1 MVAAATVEMLLIRG
15 SRQKQFLSFAAVGE
29 YFTTQSHPCLNPHNM
44 LSNIWNDLIHAGR
57 SLAKAR
63 AFTFVCVVS
72 LGIGMAPVIAIPYFS
87 RVLTIQP
94 PGVKTEGLVEIL
106 TTRVGPRAATDIWS
120 YPDYADLRD
129 ANTGIALVGW
139 TYGQSE
145 VTKDSVRAMFV
156 STNYF
161 QTIGLTLTRGPGF
174 SATAAPAVIL
184 GYRYWQN
191 HFASD
196 PDIIGKTLML
206 DAVPHVVAG
215 IAPERFDGHV
225 SGNGEVAV
233 FLPLE
238 RHPRFRTAGADRSQ
252 EWVLIHGRLMPGV
265 SVAQASAAVSA
276 VTSSLA
282 KQYPGTNENK
292 SGIAALYDAFGNLVK
307 SRLAVIQALG
317 LTLTGMVLLVVCL
330 NISGMVQVRSA
341 MRERELSI
349 RQAIGATRRQ
359 LIQYMLSEA
368 IIVAGLGGILASLVL
383 FNLLSLRSLLTDTP
397 LPPQM
402 QEALR
407 MNLPTIGFAV
417 GLCFLTSL
425 VFGLLPAVR
434 FSRPVILS
442 ALKDDVGVGGRR
454 VGRVQRVTA
463 AVQVAIAVPLIVMS
477 GISLDRVRSTA
488 TADLG
493 FAADLLYAVPLKV
506 DADKVPNADSRIR
519 GVRDDLAKASG
530 IAGATLADSLPLAFR
545 AETVRTALQPD
556 ANAAPKFI
564 RVHVTRVDDDYLN
577 TMGIPLLRGR
587 GFAADDRAGAEL
599 VTIISKTLDEQLF
612 PNADAGHEIGK
623 RLIFGNDGKTPQT
636 LTIVGVSGDFPTSQM
651 STPREQLLL
660 PLAQQPSQ
668 ELFLIAR
675 RRPGE
680 PPQKM
685 NATLENAARDFDPD
699 NRGFGTAEDGTPA
712 YPKLVTGV
720 WLRKHSMDDFLTQ
733 SAVAAGAGS
742 IILTLS
748 ALGIYGVIGLM
759 VATRTR
765 ELAVRSAL
773 GASRRRVLGMVLV
786 DVVKLVLPGV
796 VVGVILTAAFIRLN
810 GENMGIPLSNVEY
823 LSYVVGAAVAVLVA
837 VVASLAP
844 ARRAASVQPMVAMR
858 SQ

>member
-1 MVAAATVEMLLIRG
+1 MALRGKVFVVESFGMFNGIR
-15 SRQKQFLSFAAVGE
+15 R
-29 YFTTQSHPCLNPHNM
+29 
-44 LSNIWNDLIHAGR
+44 DLVHAGR
-57 SLAKAR
+57 SLAQAR
-63 AFTFVCVVS
+63 GFTFVCVAS
-72 LGIGMAPVIAIPYFS
+72 LGMGMAPVIAIPYLS
-87 RVLTIQP
+87 QVLTIQP
-94 PGVKTEGLVEIL
+94 PGLKTEGLAEIL
-106 TTRVGPRAATDIWS
+106 TTRVGSRAATDSWS

-129 ANTGIALVGW
+129 ANTGMALVGW

-145 VTKDSVRAMFV
+145 IQKDSARAMFV

-161 QTIGLTLTRGPGF
+161 QTIGVTLFRGPGF
-174 SATAAPAVIL
+174 SATAEPAVIL

-196 PDIIGKTLML
+196 PDIIGKTVTL
-206 DAVPHVVAG
+206 DGVPHVVAG
-215 IAPERFDGHV
+215 IAPAQFDGHMT
-225 SGNGEVAV
+225 GNGEVAV

-238 RHPRFRTAGADRSQ
+238 LHPRFRTDGADRSK
-252 EWVLIHGRLMPGV
+252 ELVFIHGRLMPGV

-282 KQYPGTNENK
+282 KQYPSTNENK
-292 SGIAALYDAFGNLVK
+292 SGIALPYDAYGNLVK

-317 LTLTGMVLLVVCL
+317 LTLTGMLLLVVCL

-359 LIQYMLSEA
+359 LIQYLLSES
-368 IIVAGLGGILASLVL
+368 IVMAGLGAILASLVL
-383 FNLLSLRSLLTDTP
+383 FNLPSLRSLLTDDR
-397 LPPQM
+397 LPPQV
-402 QEALR
+402 QEALQV
-407 MNLPTIGFAV
+407 NLPTVGFAV
-417 GLCFLTSL
+417 GLCLLTSL

-442 ALKDDVGVGGRR
+442 ALKDDAGVGGRR

-463 AVQVAIAVPLIVMS
+463 ALQVAIAVPLIVLS

-493 FAADLLYAVPLKV
+493 FASELVYAVPLKL
-506 DADKVPNADSRIR
+506 DADKIPNADFRIR
-519 GVRDDLAKASG
+519 RVRDDLAKANG
-530 IAGATLADSLPLAFR
+530 VAGASLADGLPLAFR
-545 AETVRTALQPD
+545 GDAVRTALQPD

-564 RVHVTRVDDDYLN
+564 RVHITRADNDYLN

-599 VTIISKTLDEQLF
+599 VTIISKTLAEQLF
-612 PNADAGHEIGK
+612 PNAEAGQAIGK
-623 RLIFGNDGKTPQT
+623 RLIFGNDEKTMQT
-636 LTIVGVSGDFPTSQM
+636 LTVVGVSGDFPTAQM
-651 STPREQLLL
+651 SSPREQLLL

-675 RRPGE
+675 SMPDE
-680 PPQKM
+680 PQQKM
-685 NATLENAARDFDPD
+685 TATLENAARDFDPE

-712 YPKLVTGV
+712 YPKVVTGV
-720 WLRKHSMDDFLTQ
+720 WLRKHSVDDFLTQ
-733 SAVAAGAGS
+733 SAVAGIAGS
-742 IILTLS
+742 VILTLS
-748 ALGIYGVIGLM
+748 ALGIYGVVGLM

-765 ELAVRSAL
+765 ELAVRVAL

-796 VVGVILTAAFIRLN
+796 VVGVMLTAAFIRVN
-810 GENMGIPLSNVEY
+810 GENMGVPLSNLEP
-823 LSYVVGAAVAVLVA
+823 LAYVVGAAITVLVA
-837 VVASLAP
+837 IIASLVP
-844 ARRAASVQPMVAMR
+844 AHRAGSVQPMVAMR
-858 SQ
+858 SL

>member
-1 MVAAATVEMLLIRG
+1 V
-15 SRQKQFLSFAAVGE
+15 
-29 YFTTQSHPCLNPHNM
+29 
-44 LSNIWNDLIHAGR
+44 LSNIWNDLLHAAR

-72 LGIGMAPVIAIPYFS
+72 LGIGMAPVIAIPYLS
-87 RVLTIQP
+87 QILTIQP
-94 PGVKTEGLVEIL
+94 PGLKTEGLVEII
-106 TTRVGPRAATDIWS
+106 TTRVGSRAATDSWS

-129 ANTGIALVGW
+129 ANTGMALVGW

-145 VTKDSVRAMFV
+145 VQKDSVRAMFV

-161 QTIGLTLTRGPGF
+161 QTMGVTLARGAGF
-174 SATAAPAVIL
+174 SATGEPAVIL

-191 HFASD
+191 YFASD
-196 PDIIGKTLML
+196 PDIIGKTLTL
-206 DAVPHVVAG
+206 DDIPHVVTG
-215 IAPERFDGHV
+215 IAPAQFDGHL

-238 RHPRFRTAGADRSQ
+238 THPRFRTDGTDRSK

-265 SVAQASAAVSA
+265 TVAQASAAISA

-282 KQYPGTNENK
+282 KQFPSTNENK
-292 SGIAALYDAFGNLVK
+292 SGIAAPYDAFGNLAK
-307 SRLAVIQALG
+307 SRLAVIQAVG

-368 IIVAGLGGILASLVL
+368 IIMAGLGAILASLVL
-383 FNLLSLRSLLTDTP
+383 FNLLSLRSLLTDSP

-407 MNLPTIGFAV
+407 MNLPTIGFCA
-417 GLCFLTSL
+417 GLCLLTSL
-425 VFGLLPAVR
+425 AFGLLPAVR
-434 FSRPVILS
+434 FSRPAILS
-442 ALKDDVGVGGRR
+442 ALKDDAGVGGRR

-463 AVQVAIAVPLIVMS
+463 ALQVAIAVPLIVMS

-506 DADKVPNADSRIR
+506 DDAKVANADSRIR
-519 GVRDDLAKASG
+519 SVRDNLAKANG
-530 IAGATLADSLPLAFR
+530 VAGASLADGLPLAFR
-545 AETVRTALQPD
+545 GDTVRTALQPD
-556 ANAAPKFI
+556 ANAAPRFI
-564 RVHVTRVDDDYLN
+564 RVHVTRVDNDYLN
-577 TMGIPLLRGR
+577 TMGIALLRGR
-587 GFAADDRAGAEL
+587 GFAADDRPGAEL
-599 VTIISKTLDEQLF
+599 VTIISKTLAEQLF
-612 PNADAGHEIGK
+612 PNAEAGEAIGR
-623 RLIFGNDGKTPQT
+623 RLIFGNDEETTQT
-636 LTIVGVSGDFPTSQM
+636 LNVVGICGDFPTAQM

-675 RRPGE
+675 SMPGE

-685 NATLENAARDFDPD
+685 TATLENAARDFDPE
-699 NRGFGTAEDGTPA
+699 NRGFGTAEDGTA
-712 YPKLVTGV
+712 LYPNVVTGV
-720 WLRKHSMDDFLTQ
+720 WLRKHSVDDFLTQ
-733 SAVAAGAGS
+733 SAVAGIAGS
-742 IILTLS
+742 VILTLS
-748 ALGIYGVIGLM
+748 ALGIYGVVGLM

-765 ELAVRSAL
+765 ELAVRVAL
-773 GASRRRVLGMVLV
+773 GASRRRVLGMVLF

-796 VVGVILTAAFIRLN
+796 VVGLILTAAFIRLK
-810 GENMGIPLSNVEY
+810 GEDMGIPLSDVEY
-823 LSYVVGAAVAVLVA
+823 LSYVVGAAVAVLISVIA
-837 VVASLAP
+837 GLAP

-858 SQ
+858 SE

>member
-1 MVAAATVEMLLIRG
+1 MLN
-15 SRQKQFLSFAAVGE
+15 S
-29 YFTTQSHPCLNPHNM
+29 
-44 LSNIWNDLIHAGR
+44 IWNDLIHAVR

-72 LGIGMAPVIAIPYFS
+72 LGIGMAPVIAIPYLS
-87 RVLTIQP
+87 RILTIQP
-94 PGVKTEGLVEIL
+94 SGVKTEGLVEIL
-106 TTRVGPRAATDIWS
+106 TTRVGSRAATDTWS
-120 YPDYADLRD
+120 YPDYVDLRD
-129 ANTGIALVGW
+129 ANTGTALVGW
-139 TYGQSE
+139 TYGHAE
-145 VTKDSVRAMFV
+145 VQKESVRAMFV

-161 QTIGLTLTRGPGF
+161 QTISVPLFRGPGF
-174 SATAAPAVIL
+174 SATAEPAVIL

-196 PDIIGKTLML
+196 PAIIGKTLTL
-206 DAVPHVVAG
+206 DDVPHVITG
-215 IAPERFDGHV
+215 IAPDGFDGHV
-225 SGNGEVAV
+225 TGNGEVAV

-238 RHPRFRTAGADRSQ
+238 GHLRFRAAGTDRSK
-252 EWVLIHGRLMPGV
+252 EWVLIHGRLAPGT
-265 SVAQASAAVSA
+265 SVAQASAAVSTA
-276 VTSSLA
+276 TSSLA
-282 KQYPGTNENK
+282 KQYPSTNENK
-292 SGIAALYDAFGNLVK
+292 SGIAAPYDAYGNLVK

-368 IIVAGLGGILASLVL
+368 VIMAGLGAILALLVL
-383 FNLLSLRSLLTDTP
+383 FNLLSLRSLLTDNP
-397 LPPQM
+397 LPPQV
-402 QEALR
+402 QDVLR
-407 MNLPTIGFAV
+407 VNLSTIGIAV
-417 GLCFLTSL
+417 GLCLLTSL
-425 VFGLLPAVR
+425 MFGLLPAVR

-463 AVQVAIAVPLIVMS
+463 ALQVAIAVPLIVMS

-488 TADLG
+488 TSDLG
-493 FAADLLYAVPLKV
+493 FASDLVYAVPLKL
-506 DADKVPNADSRIR
+506 DTDKIPNADFRIWR
-519 GVRDDLAKASG
+519 VRDDLAKANG
-530 IAGATLADSLPLAFR
+530 VAGASLADGLPLAFR
-545 AETVRTALQPD
+545 GDTVRTALQPD

-564 RVHVTRVDDDYLN
+564 RVYVTRVDNDYLN

-599 VTIISKTLDEQLF
+599 VTIISKTLAEQLF
-612 PNADAGHEIGK
+612 PNAEAGEAIGK
-623 RLIFGNDGKTPQT
+623 RLIFGNDEKTTQT
-636 LTIVGVSGDFPTSQM
+636 LNVVGISDDFPTSQM

-660 PLAQQPSQ
+660 ALAQQPSQ

-675 RRPGE
+675 SMPGE

-685 NATLENAARDFDPD
+685 TATLENAARDFDPE
-699 NRGFGTAEDGTPA
+699 NRGFGTNEDGTPA
-712 YPKLVTGV
+712 YPKVVTGV
-720 WLRKHSMDDFLTQ
+720 WLRKRSVDDFLTQ
-733 SAVAAGAGS
+733 SAVAAIAGGV
-742 IILTLS
+742 ILTLS
-748 ALGIYGVIGLM
+748 ALGIYGVVGLM

-765 ELAVRSAL
+765 ELAVRVAL
-773 GASRRRVLGMVLV
+773 GASRRRVLGMVLF

-796 VVGVILTAAFIRLN
+796 VAGLILTAALIRLN

-823 LSYVVGAAVAVLVA
+823 VSYVVGAAVAVLVA

-858 SQ
+858 SE